1 MIAVFAFPSPPPVFG
16 RRLVGSKTS
25 CRIALRWLHEN
36 LMFRSCL
43 SYKSSTNLGVFSV
56 CFFVG
61 LVDDLQSHNAWIWMR
76 QILLGVFFLSK
87 FEETTNKEPTY
98 PIKIFKNQQMIW
110 KLKDLMAGKKP
121 GEGSTLMDLVSWL
134 LPRSELEMDGQK
146 WQKDQNSK
154 STLFAS
160 SFVKFLFVYASKAI
174 ATDVFRRSDP
184 LADIQHPGSD
194 LQRKTRFEN
203 THNYS
208 TVIEITIWSTNFL
221 AIFSS
226 HVSGRLVDHF
236 MFQSI
241 EIRIPLAGILGRIWS
256 VVQR

>member
-1 MIAVFAFPSPPPVFG
+1 MIAVFVFPSPPPVFG

-25 CRIALRWLHEN
+25 CRIVLRWLHEN

-43 SYKSSTNLGVFSV
+43 SYKSSTNSCVFSV

-61 LVDDLQSHNAWIWMR
+61 LVDDLQSSNAWIWMSKF
-76 QILLGVFFLSK
+76 LLGVFFLSK

-98 PIKIFKNQQMIW
+98 PIRIFKNQQMIW

-154 STLFAS
+154 SDLLHRVWSGQIFVWLCVQGNSYWRFPTQW
-160 SFVKFLFVYASKAI
+160 SFGRYPAPWQIKK
-174 ATDVFRRSDP
+174 
-184 LADIQHPGSD
+184 SD
-194 LQRKTRFEN
+194 LQRKN

-208 TVIEITIWSTNFL
+208 NWNYHL
-221 AIFSS
+221 K
-226 HVSGRLVDHF
+226 H
-236 MFQSI
+236 
-241 EIRIPLAGILGRIWS
+241 
-256 VVQR
+256 